1 MNFLETVKDAAKKV
15 VFDAAVKI
23 GQTAEYIDEHPSMV
37 YAGLIGLSIAVGI
50 NHADTKND
58 LKEIKDMLE

>member
-15 VFDAAVKI
+15 IFDAAVKI
-23 GQTAEYIDEHPSMV
+23 GQAAEYIDEHPSMV